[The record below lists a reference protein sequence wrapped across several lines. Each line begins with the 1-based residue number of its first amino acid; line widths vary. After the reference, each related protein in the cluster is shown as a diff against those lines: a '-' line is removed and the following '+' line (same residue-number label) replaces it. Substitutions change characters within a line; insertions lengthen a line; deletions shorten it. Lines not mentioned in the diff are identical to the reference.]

1 MAGLLFLA
9 MFILLI
15 SVTSQSNIGPYNAEQ
30 ELFVY
35 RQQIYTVHQLL
46 QNECPELLR
55 LRRDIY
61 DENMQPLHLEVAKI
75 VYGNLLQALQNCR
88 ANETATHSTAEQST
102 RLSVS
107 DRLPIPQ
114 DCQQLYDRG
123 SRSPGVYLIDPP
135 YADIEPFPVWCDFFD
150 DHGWTVFQKRFNGS
164 IDFYRNWTEYKSG
177 FGNIAGEH
185 WLGLTKLYALTRSN
199 QKLNI
204 LVRASNNSTQSG
216 TWASFFIHNEND
228 NYRLQ
233 VSDDGYEGSLGE
245 SALAYHNG
253 MAFSTKDEDNDADS
267 TGNCA
272 VSYHG
277 AWWYKGCHWS
287 NLNGGYNRNSTS
299 GIRWYPF
306 SNQLVET
313 VMRISRD

>member
-1 MAGLLFLA
+1 MAGLSFLA
-9 MFILLI
+9 MLILLI
-15 SVTSQSNIGPYNAEQ
+15 SVTSQSNVGPYSAEQ

-46 QNECPELLR
+46 QNECPELIR
-55 LRRDIY
+55 LRRDVY
-61 DENMQPLHLEVAKI
+61 DENMLPLHVEVAKI
-75 VYGNLLQALQNCR
+75 VYGNLLQALRECR
-88 ANETATHSTAEQST
+88 ANETATQSTAEPST
-102 RLSVS
+102 RPSVA
-107 DRLPIPQ
+107 DMLLIPR

-177 FGNIAGEH
+177 FGNIVGEH

-199 QKLNI
+199 QRLNI
-204 LVRASNNSTQSG
+204 LVRASNNSNQTG
-216 TWASFFIHNEND
+216 TWASFFIHNED
-228 NYRLQ
+228 ENYRLE
-233 VSDDGYEGSLGE
+233 VSDDGYEGSLAE
-245 SALAYHNG
+245 FSLSDHNG
-253 MAFSTKDEDNDADS
+253 MDFSTKDRDNDVYGGA
-267 TGNCA
+267 CA
-272 VSYHG
+272 VSFHG
-277 AWWYKGCHWS
+277 AWWYKRCHLS

-299 GIRWYPF
+299 GIRWSPF